1 MRPTALAAFL
11 FLFACNVQAQK
22 PTPPTLNAVESL
34 SPKEYLKL
42 PEGIQA
48 IYVGGIMDGVSFTS
62 YNYDLPWHD
71 DYVRCVRS
79 LTVGALAQKVS
90 IWLRA
95 NPSWQEGMAGA
106 VAKTLGAYCKPLRAK

>member
-1 MRPTALAAFL
+1 MRCTILAAFL
-11 FLFACNVQAQK
+11 FFFAVNVHAQK

-34 SPKEYLKL
+34 SSKEYLQL
-42 PEGIQA
+42 PERIQA
-48 IYVGGIMDGVSFTS
+48 IYVAGIMDGVSFTS

-79 LTVGALAQKVS
+79 LTVGALAQRVAM
-90 IWLRA
+90 WLRA

-106 VAKTLGAYCKPLRAK
+106 VAKTLSAYCKTLREK

>member
-1 MRPTALAAFL
+1 MRHTIFVAFV

-22 PTPPTLNAVESL
+22 PTHPTLNAVESL
-34 SPKEYLKL
+34 SPKEYLQL
-42 PEGIQA
+42 PSGIQA
-48 IYVGGIMDGVSFTS
+48 IYVSGIMDGVSFTS

-79 LTVGALAQKVS
+79 LTVGALAQKVAM
-90 IWLRA
+90 WLRA

-106 VAKTLGAYCKPLRAK
+106 VAKTFGEHCKTFRAK